1 VSGFP
6 SPAELELLVRLTR
19 HTDYALRCLT
29 LLALHPEDAV
39 TVPEIARRMHC
50 SEDHMFKVVH
60 RLAAEGFVVTQR
72 GRSGGVRLARDP
84 ERIGVGAV
92 VRRLE
97 ESFALVECFTPE
109 TNECPIAPACA
120 LAKTLDKALR
130 AFLAV
135 LDEVTLADI
144 AKRRIVLERLLSA

>member
-1 VSGFP
+1 
-6 SPAELELLVRLTR
+6 VRLTR
-19 HTDYALRCLT
+19 HTDYALRCLI
-29 LLALHPEDAV
+29 LLALHPGEPRTV
-39 TVPEIARRMHC
+39 TDIARRMRI
-50 SEDHMFKVVH
+50 SEDHLFKVVH
-60 RLAAEGFVVTQR
+60 RLAAEGFVTTQR
-72 GRSGGVRLARDP
+72 GRTGGVRLARAP
-84 ERIGVGAV
+84 ERIVVGAV

-120 LAKTLDKALR
+120 LAKTLHTALR

-144 AKRRIVLERLLSA
+144 ARRRIVLERLLTA